1 MHYRSL
7 LRLDVLLAALE
18 SFLIFAYSYINMS
31 TNRELD
37 TPSLTAVS
45 EQDESQRSS
54 VITSAETNSVLLATM
69 QEMLKCIADLTKKVD
84 QRQHGPDDEPI
95 DESLLDDEF
104 NEGEPASKRP
114 CLDASVSKCYRP
126 RGPTLVPIVVKWK
139 QLKLLRL
146 RRPQVRFSTGPLCPS
161 CT

>member
-31 TNRELD
+31 TDRELD

-45 EQDESQRSS
+45 EQDSQRSS

-69 QEMLKCIADLTKKVD
+69 QEMLKCVADLTKKVD

-95 DESLLDDEF
+95 DKSLF
-104 NEGEPASKRP
+104 GTTWASD
-114 CLDASVSKCYRP
+114 LIYN
-126 RGPTLVPIVVKWK
+126 IVAKHI
-139 QLKLLRL
+139 
-146 RRPQVRFSTGPLCPS
+146 SA
-161 CT
+161 